1 MISYYG
7 FVKLLQQQQQK
18 TQDVEMTSSSYATR
32 HLKIKIPG
40 SFKIM
45 VQVKSLWLQKRST
58 GPVNKEN

>member
-32 HLKIKIPG
+32 HLKILNLIVTKNTTTVP
-40 SFKIM
+40 FKE
-45 VQVKSLWLQKRST
+45 KTRFFATL
-58 GPVNKEN
+58 